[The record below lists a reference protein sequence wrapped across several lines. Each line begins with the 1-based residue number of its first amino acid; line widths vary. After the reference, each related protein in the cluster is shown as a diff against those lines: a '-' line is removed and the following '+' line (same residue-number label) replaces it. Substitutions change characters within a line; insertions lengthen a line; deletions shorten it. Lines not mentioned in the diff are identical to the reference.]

1 MMDGPVLVD
10 ARGRQHGSAPAVR
23 CAPAANCW
31 LHVSGIDRF
40 VDAEEAAAALRTA
53 SECDRVEMAL
63 FAADSTPPYV
73 ERRVRDQGKQHQGWA
88 LLRFLDPAAASAAAV
103 KLTALRCAAL
113 GASRLCAAPARSRAE
128 LDAAAAAAEAERAA
142 AAAAA
147 RERQRAHNQRRRAR
161 ARERSTAEITAL
173 ISLLPPPGGLL
184 AAQRFVALDSLA
196 LPHHIDWEAMPE
208 AARPDAALGC
218 GERVGP
224 TPAGATAGA
233 LAARVARKRA
243 QVESFAAVLRAML
256 QCEDS
261 SASPRHLTIVDFGCG
276 SGGLVLP
283 LAVLFPEH
291 AFVGV
296 DMLSASVELLRARAA
311 AAGLHNVRGEVGM
324 IERYAGACDVALGLH
339 ACGNATDFVVAQAT
353 LRRCAFAI
361 CPCCIGKL
369 RFGLA
374 GGSSFSAHVR
384 DLPSLAPGLNAED
397 ALPAPEHPR
406 SAWMRRALPSGDDG
420 AARRAAFAALAAA
433 ADVSHGEAAEQA
445 AQAAGFCEAATAA
458 ARAAKLNIELD
469 RAEGAR
475 DSGYAVATLK
485 LFDAAATAK
494 NDLLVGA
501 PRDTHPL
508 WAQVLDA
515 LMATA
520 GG

>member
-1 MMDGPVLVD
+1 M
-10 ARGRQHGSAPAVR
+10 
-23 CAPAANCW
+23 
-31 LHVSGIDRF
+31 SGIDRF
-40 VDAEEAAAALRTA
+40 VDVEEAAAALQRA
-53 SECDRVEMAL
+53 SACDRVELAL
-63 FAADSTPPYV
+63 FAADATPPYA

-88 LLRFLDPAAASAAAV
+88 LLRFQDPAEASAAAD
-103 KLTALRCAAL
+103 KLSALRCVAL
-113 GASRLCAAPARSRAE
+113 GASRLFAAPARSRAE
-128 LDAAAAAAEAERAA
+128 LGAAAAAAEVERAA

-147 RERQRAHNQRRRAR
+147 RERQRAHNQRRRVR
-161 ARERSTAEITAL
+161 RRERSTAEITAL
-173 ISLLPPPGGLL
+173 MSLLPPPGGLL

-196 LPHHIDWEAMPE
+196 LPHGIDWEAMPE

-243 QVESFAAVLRAML
+243 QVESFAAVLRAL
-256 QCEDS
+256 LRCEDS
-261 SASPRHLTIVDFGCG
+261 GASPRRLTIVDFGCG

-296 DMLSASVELLRARAA
+296 DMLSASVELLLARAA
-311 AAGLHNVRGEVGM
+311 AAELRNVCGEVGM
-324 IERYAGACDVALGLH
+324 IERYVGPCDVALGLH

-353 LRRCAFAI
+353 LRRCAFAV

-384 DLPSLAPGLNAED
+384 VLPSLAPGLSAEA

-406 SAWMRRALPSGDDG
+406 SAWMRRALPAGEDG

-445 AQAAGFCEAATAA
+445 AQAAGFCKAATAA

-508 WAQVLDA
+508 WAQALDV

-520 GG
+520 GGG